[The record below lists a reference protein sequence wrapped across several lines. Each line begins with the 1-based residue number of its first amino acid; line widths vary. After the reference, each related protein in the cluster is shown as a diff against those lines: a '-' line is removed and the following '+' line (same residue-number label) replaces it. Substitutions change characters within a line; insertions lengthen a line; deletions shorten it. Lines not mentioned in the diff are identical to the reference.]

1 MFISSSQNQSNNHLH
16 TIIEQCKQGNSG
28 AQRQLIS
35 MHLGYA
41 KKLVSR
47 FLHIQEEQ
55 EEVINDGFL
64 KIFTHLDKHDTSKS
78 FKAWIRT
85 IFVNSAIDY
94 FHKYNKFSHTTD
106 VEEIDVVDLSHDV
119 MSKLSADD
127 ILKLVQQLPPMYR
140 LVFTLFVIEGYTH
153 REIAEML
160 NIKEGTSKSNLQDAR
175 RKLQKMIAS
184 KFPDYSKTYDF
195 KITRSK

>member
-1 MFISSSQNQSNNHLH
+1 MLSSNNPNKATDNLLDV
-16 TIIEQCKQGNSG
+16 IAKCKQGNSK
-28 AQRQLIS
+28 AQYELIA
-35 MHLGYA
+35 MHYGYA

-64 KIFTHLDKHDTSKS
+64 KVFTHLDKHDTSKS
-78 FKAWIRT
+78 FRGWIRA

-94 FHKYNKFSHTTD
+94 YHKYNKFNHETD
-106 VEEIDVVDLSHDV
+106 VQDVQVVDLNVDV
-119 MSKLSADD
+119 IGKMSADE
-127 ILKLVQQLPPMYR
+127 IINLVHQLPPMYK

-175 RKLQKMIAS
+175 RKLQKMIGDKYPHLS
-184 KFPDYSKTYDF
+184 HTYEL
-195 KITRSK
+195 KITRAK

>member
-1 MFISSSQNQSNNHLH
+1 MLISTSQNQSKDNLH
-16 TIIEQCKQGNSG
+16 AIIEKCKEGNSA
-28 AQRQLIS
+28 AQYELIS

-64 KIFTHLDKHDTSKS
+64 KIFMHLNKHDTSKS

-94 FHKYNKFSHTTD
+94 YHKYHKFSHTTD
-106 VEEIDVVDLSHDV
+106 VEDIEVVDLNHDV
-119 MSKLSADD
+119 LSKLSVDD
-127 ILKLVQQLPPMYR
+127 IMKLIHLLPPMYR
-140 LVFTLFVIEGYTH
+140 LVFTLFVVEGYTH

-175 RKLQKMIAS
+175 RKLQKMIAQ
-184 KFPDYSKTYDF
+184 KFPEYSKTYDF
-195 KITRSK
+195 KISRSK

>member
-1 MFISSSQNQSNNHLH
+1 MLTSHKQNQSNEALLE
-16 TIIEQCKQGNSG
+16 IIEKCKQGNSK
-28 AQRQLIS
+28 AQYQLIS
-35 MHLGYA
+35 MHIGYA

-64 KIFTHLDKHDTSKS
+64 KVFTHLEKHDTSKS
-78 FKAWIRT
+78 FRGWIRT

-94 FHKYNKFSHTTD
+94 YHKYNKFNHVTD
-106 VEEIDVVDLSHDV
+106 IDHVEVVDLNYDII
-119 MSKLSADD
+119 SKLSADD
-127 ILKLVQQLPPMYR
+127 IMQLVQQLPPMYR

-175 RKLQKMIAS
+175 RKLQKMIGDKYPHLS
-184 KFPDYSKTYDF
+184 QTYELT
-195 KITRSK
+195 ITRSK